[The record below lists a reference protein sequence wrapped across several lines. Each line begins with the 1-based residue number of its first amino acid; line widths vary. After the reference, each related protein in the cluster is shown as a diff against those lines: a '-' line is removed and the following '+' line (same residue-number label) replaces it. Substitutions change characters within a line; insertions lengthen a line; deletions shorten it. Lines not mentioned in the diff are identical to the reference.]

1 MKVLIPILIGLLVVG
16 CGPEEDEGNNSVGT
30 VIGPKPNPVKPKPT
44 RELTPEEKKIVGTY
58 ERRGPTGIIFGFA
71 LLDNGIMEYQKNG
84 KKTTRNEWNQI
95 VEYRKWSLV
104 GNEVH
109 AFMDDNT
116 VWVFRIN
123 PDISIIYIAEIK
135 YGKRDDIEKYSGD
148 HTITYKKV
156 K

>member
-1 MKVLIPILIGLLVVG
+1 
-16 CGPEEDEGNNSVGT
+16 
-30 VIGPKPNPVKPKPT
+30 
-44 RELTPEEKKIVGTY
+44 
-58 ERRGPTGIIFGFA
+58 
-71 LLDNGIMEYQKNG
+71 MEYQKNG
-84 KKTTRNEWNQI
+84 KKTTRNEWNQF

-148 HTITYKKV
+148 HTITYKKI